1 MAVAERPR
9 RGPRGQGDTRPRRG
23 EPTTVI
29 VQPSAVTVTFPVASG
44 TWLKSTQAAWTT
56 LIGSPLASAYL
67 DTDVAALWWLH
78 ELMDERARALAAYR
92 AKRTVKGH
100 AGQER
105 VNGAATLA
113 LQFGVEIGQLQR
125 AYGLN
130 PGARAK
136 LGMVFAQAQT
146 SLEDMRKAAEAQAA
160 TSRDPR
166 VRSKA

>member
-1 MAVAERPR
+1 MPVAEKPR
-9 RGPRGQGDTRPRRG
+9 RGPRGQGDNRPRRG

-29 VQPSAVTVTFPVASG
+29 QMQPSAVTVTFPAASG

-67 DTDVAALWWLH
+67 ATDLPALWHLH
-78 ELMDERARALAAYR
+78 ELTDERDRALAAYR
-92 AKRTVKGH
+92 RKRTVKGH

-136 LGMVFAQAQT
+136 LGLVFAQAATTTADLRERVQ
-146 SLEDMRKAAEAQAA
+146 RKEA
-160 TSRDPR
+160 S
-166 VRSKA
+166 